1 LDSIKLQGSRKNPI
15 TFSSITTK
23 LLTDIASM
31 ISRILLCL
39 ITTVLIAHPVA
50 SQSSREYQRN
60 QRDLTESVSPGAK
73 IFLNAFET
81 IRNYGLEQ
89 IADSVLWQ
97 KAVRGLLNELN
108 DPYAQAYNP
117 IEFDQFRESNTG
129 NYAGIGVQIT
139 HLNEAITITAVF
151 TSTPAERSGLQVGD
165 RIIGVNDTSTEGWST
180 GNVSDSIRG
189 KVGTTVDVTIAREG
203 LGAAVTSTI
212 TRDSVHV
219 TAVVADVIG
228 DNLGYIALDRVARG
242 SAVEVQQA
250 LEKLTGTRGMVLDLR
265 GNPGG
270 YLDESLKIGDLFL
283 ERGSRLAS
291 AESRSPGGSNRN
303 MDESWDARGPEIVP
317 GMPLVILVDRFSASA
332 SEIIAGA
339 LQDHDRALILGERT
353 FGKGVFQ
360 NVFRLSDDRHLRLTT
375 GEWFTPLGRSLHRPR
390 NVQGRILPEDPDT
403 FPVVTTPGGR
413 VLSGGGGVFPD
424 LTIPN
429 DTLTTNERN
438 FLSQMAQKQIP
449 FDLRIEEFAFDQ
461 SEKNRREGSNEP
473 TLYLVDF
480 EAFVSALEQESQTDN
495 SLITNEIHDYL
506 KWRILPRIAQRMD
519 MLGRSIELRLERDP
533 VLSEA
538 LRLLISAQQQSDL
551 FNTPDKSPL

>member
-1 LDSIKLQGSRKNPI
+1 M
-15 TFSSITTK
+15 T
-23 LLTDIASM
+23 
-31 ISRILLCL
+31 SRIWLCL
-39 ITTVLIAHPVA
+39 ITTVIIAHPVA
-50 SQSSREYQRN
+50 SQSSSEYQRS
-60 QRDLTESVSPGAK
+60 QQDLSNSVSPGAQ

-89 IADSVLWQ
+89 MADSVLWE
-97 KAVRGLLNELN
+97 KALRGLLKELN

-117 IEFDQFRESNTG
+117 LEFDQFRESNTG

-151 TSTPAERSGLQVGD
+151 NSTPAERSGLQVGD
-165 RIIGVNDTSTEGWST
+165 RIIGVNEISTEGWTT

-189 KVGTTVDVTIAREG
+189 KIGTTVDVTIARQG
-203 LGAAVTSTI
+203 IGAAVTSTI

-219 TAVVADVIG
+219 TAVIADVVG

-250 LEKLTGTRGMVLDLR
+250 LEKLAGTRGIVLDLR

-291 AESRSPGGSNRN
+291 AESRSPGGTDRN
-303 MDESWDARGPEIVP
+303 IDESWNARGPEIVP
-317 GMPLVILVDRFSASA
+317 GKPIIILVDRFSASA

-375 GEWFTPLGRSLHRPR
+375 GEWFTPLGRSLHRRR
-390 NVQGRILPEDPDT
+390 NVQGRTLPEDPDT
-403 FPVVTTPGGR
+403 FPIVITAGGR
-413 VLSGGGGVFPD
+413 ELSGGGGVFPD
-424 LTIPN
+424 QRISN
-429 DTLTTNERN
+429 DTLTLNERA

-449 FDLRIEEFAFDQ
+449 FDLRIEEFAFEQ
-461 SEKNRREGSNEP
+461 SERNRRDGSSEP
-473 TLYLVDF
+473 TLESADF
-480 EAFVSALEQESQTDN
+480 KAFVSALEEESQLEE
-495 SLITNEIHDYL
+495 SLSTNEIQNYL
-506 KWRILPRIAQRMD
+506 RWRILPRIAQRMEKP
-519 MLGRSIELRLERDP
+519 GRSVEFRLERDP

-538 LRLLISAQQQSDL
+538 LRLLSAAQKQSDL
-551 FNTPDKSPL
+551 FNESEEFPLPH

>member
-1 LDSIKLQGSRKNPI
+1 
-15 TFSSITTK
+15 
-23 LLTDIASM
+23 M

-242 SAVEVQQA
+242 SAVEMQQA
-250 LEKLTGTRGMVLDLR
+250 LEKLTGTHGIVLDLR

-303 MDESWDARGPEIVP
+303 IDESWDARGPEIVP

-429 DTLTTNERN
+429 DTLTTNERT

-480 EAFVSALEQESQTDN
+480 EAFVSALEQESQTDD